1 MIKTADLHP
10 DGKYLLCSHPHGAM
24 PAGINVATGTNVC
37 GWDEKFPGN
46 FSIAFYTYSPLVIKL
61 GKKYYSTKNNNLC

>member
-1 MIKTADLHP
+1 
-10 DGKYLLCSHPHGAM
+10 M

-46 FSIAFYTYSPLVIKL
+46 FSTASYTYSTLVNEKVL
-61 GKKYYSTKNNNLC
+61 SKKK